1 MRPSHGDIRATV
13 RLALQELAIVRLRV
27 LPDLP
32 VGQPELPGRQLPR
45 APRGPA
51 AGEDLRRQQENRE
64 SFSQERIDAFIRT
77 HPPLLEHDASVMSEY
92 AEMCRSRFFGSRL
105 RSLQST
111 LQYADTAISRLKRI
125 EP

>member
-1 MRPSHGDIRATV
+1 MRRPPSAG
-13 RLALQELAIVRLRV
+13 RLRSADYKHV
-27 LPDLP
+27 LDLQT
-32 VGQPELPGRQLPR
+32 GAERDQPSYAQTR
-45 APRGPA
+45 ALHARIFEFKYNEA
-51 AGEDLRRQQENRE
+51 ANQVVQENRE